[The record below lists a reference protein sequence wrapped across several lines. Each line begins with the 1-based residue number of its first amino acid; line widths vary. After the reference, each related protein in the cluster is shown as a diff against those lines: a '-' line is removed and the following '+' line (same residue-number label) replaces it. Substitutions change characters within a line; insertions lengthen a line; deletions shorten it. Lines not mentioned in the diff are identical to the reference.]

1 MNTTVN
7 NSILILI
14 GIAAILDIPPFS
26 HDGQFI
32 HPAISAKYRDVA
44 ADDDNKNKNNK
55 INNDNIAFNSPLF
68 SPNDDNDDDNKNNN
82 NENSTP
88 SQEFDGFN
96 PFQPGAKMPTKSGFG
111 ILSSDSQKKTSA
123 ATTTPGGQ
131 ISPRQMRMKEL
142 TGNLLN
148 CLSSDDA
155 VAELLQSNEDFLLEQ
170 LNDVDVVLE
179 PGSVYTPDMSREERF
194 REYERVMEERIGDAR
209 APAAKKALGA
219 LLDFV
224 MDRE

>member
-1 MNTTVN
+1 
-7 NSILILI
+7 
-14 GIAAILDIPPFS
+14 
-26 HDGQFI
+26 
-32 HPAISAKYRDVA
+32 
-44 ADDDNKNKNNK
+44 
-55 INNDNIAFNSPLF
+55 
-68 SPNDDNDDDNKNNN
+68 
-82 NENSTP
+82 
-88 SQEFDGFN
+88 
-96 PFQPGAKMPTKSGFG
+96 MPTKSGFG